1 MEEKFRTNIVI
12 FPKGSAKIGCAFVIF
27 IFVPVLIGLVTD
39 NNYLFWSVPFGCLIL
54 FFIHD
59 FSDNKNNSANLIQQ
73 SSFVEFDPNK
83 IRVIEKDKEESF
95 NWENLEGVVIRI
107 HEYKGE
113 VTIGAGETINQHT
126 GLRNY
131 VEFNQNSSKYRY
143 GFYLDS
149 SSDKACVI
157 SLFQEHIIPRLE
169 RQNRIKRIM
178 IRK

>member
-12 FPKGSAKIGCAFVIF
+12 LPKGSAKIGCAFVIF

-59 FSDNKNNSANLIQQ
+59 FTDNKNNPTTLIQQ
-73 SSFVEFDPNK
+73 ASFVEFDPNT
-83 IRVIEKDKEESF
+83 IRVIENDKEESF
-95 NWENLEGVVIRI
+95 NWDNLEEVIIRI

-113 VTIGAGETINQHT
+113 ITIGSGETINQHT

-131 VEFNQNSSKYRY
+131 VEFNLNSSKFRY
-143 GFYLDS
+143 GFYLDN
-149 SSDKACVI
+149 SSDKERVI
-157 SLFQEHIIPRLE
+157 SLFKGHIIPRLE
-169 RQNRIKRIM
+169 RQNRIKRAM